1 MLMTPGPKRIIL
13 IRSGQYDYAEVLL
26 GQSAHLVG
34 RNNAGKTSLIST
46 LQFLYI
52 ASFNEMRFSG
62 HPWEESL
69 RYYFKED
76 TSYIIF
82 ECVSADG
89 RFVTMGLRG
98 GGQISGYK
106 VERFAFSGPYQ
117 RDDFISEDQRVR
129 KFDEVKERLVSTRF
143 FKSMEPKDIR
153 AAIVGDSDVP
163 EVSLGIVPLKDTG
176 RYDDFAYLFK
186 NLLRL
191 NNMGQNEIK
200 ETLLTVYRRELRH
213 SIEVDLS
220 REYDDLVSGLAAEK
234 EKLSGLRRIAPIASK
249 LKSERIKRDR
259 AKRDLPALYLAV
271 ETAKA
276 TSAKDLAV
284 KAMEFEDQLRK
295 LSGLKVAAEERQ
307 QALIIEGQQNA
318 SKHGVVGNWLIEL
331 DADEGKFLT
340 YLPELQDQAIA
351 NMQIEANAIAGR
363 IHASTSSPE
372 VVEAEVDKIQKKLS
386 LATIQRDNYALLVGT
401 KLRKMMDA
409 DGIADVFHLLN
420 PSILRL
426 AVGSDGVDIQDAK
439 VLQRALD
446 DIRSHIHDGT
456 FDGAGVSMR
465 VKQRA
470 KLSRF
475 PG

>member
-153 AAIVGDSDVP
+153 AAIVG
-163 EVSLGIVPLKDTG
+163 
-176 RYDDFAYLFK
+176 
-186 NLLRL
+186 
-191 NNMGQNEIK
+191 
-200 ETLLTVYRRELRH
+200 
-213 SIEVDLS
+213 
-220 REYDDLVSGLAAEK
+220 
-234 EKLSGLRRIAPIASK
+234 
-249 LKSERIKRDR
+249 
-259 AKRDLPALYLAV
+259 
-271 ETAKA
+271 
-276 TSAKDLAV
+276 
-284 KAMEFEDQLRK
+284 
-295 LSGLKVAAEERQ
+295 
-307 QALIIEGQQNA
+307 
-318 SKHGVVGNWLIEL
+318 
-331 DADEGKFLT
+331 
-340 YLPELQDQAIA
+340 
-351 NMQIEANAIAGR
+351 
-363 IHASTSSPE
+363 
-372 VVEAEVDKIQKKLS
+372 
-386 LATIQRDNYALLVGT
+386 
-401 KLRKMMDA
+401 
-409 DGIADVFHLLN
+409 
-420 PSILRL
+420 
-426 AVGSDGVDIQDAK
+426 
-439 VLQRALD
+439 
-446 DIRSHIHDGT
+446 
-456 FDGAGVSMR
+456 
-465 VKQRA
+465 
-470 KLSRF
+470 
-475 PG
+475 

>member
-1 MLMTPGPKRIIL
+1 M
-13 IRSGQYDYAEVLL
+13 
-26 GQSAHLVG
+26 G
-34 RNNAGKTSLIST
+34 R
-46 LQFLYI
+46 
-52 ASFNEMRFSG
+52 
-62 HPWEESL
+62 
-69 RYYFKED
+69 
-76 TSYIIF
+76 
-82 ECVSADG
+82 
-89 RFVTMGLRG
+89 
-98 GGQISGYK
+98 
-106 VERFAFSGPYQ
+106 
-117 RDDFISEDQRVR
+117 
-129 KFDEVKERLVSTRF
+129 
-143 FKSMEPKDIR
+143 KDIR